1 MKVRMRPPE
10 PSYEGTG
17 LIFVQAV
24 RWLSALVWCGKNDV
38 NGMHRRG
45 G

>member
-17 LIFVQAV
+17 LIFVEAV
-24 RWLSALVWCGKNDV
+24 R
-38 NGMHRRG
+38 
-45 G
+45 